1 MSPITMIEGLSDA
14 ERELV
19 IKGLQA
25 LRRERGFAW
34 NVACDVAARSNV
46 TVSPSLSLYG
56 VVRPNR
62 RKFREHD
69 CCYLL
74 PFRRIGQ

>member
-1 MSPITMIEGLSDA
+1 MQPVTMIEGLSDA

-25 LRRERGFAW
+25 LRRERGLAW
-34 NVACDVAARSNV
+34 NVACDVAAVGKV

-56 VVRPNR
+56 ITEIEYLAR
-62 RKFREHD
+62 RFGGLALHWSEA
-69 CCYLL
+69 
-74 PFRRIGQ
+74 

>member
-1 MSPITMIEGLSDA
+1 MQPQAAQFSDA

-56 VVRPNR
+56 ITEIELGSLRLQIVG
-62 RKFREHD
+62 F
-69 CCYLL
+69 
-74 PFRRIGQ
+74 

>member
-1 MSPITMIEGLSDA
+1 MSPVTMIEGLSDA

-34 NVACDVAARSNV
+34 NVADVAARSNV

-56 VVRPNR
+56 ITEIEHLAR
-62 RKFREHD
+62 RFGGSALHWSEA
-69 CCYLL
+69 
-74 PFRRIGQ
+74 

>member
-1 MSPITMIEGLSDA
+1 MSPVTMIEGLSDA

-46 TVSPSLSLYG
+46 TVSPSYG
-56 VVRPNR
+56 ITEIEHLAR
-62 RKFREHD
+62 RFGGSALHWSEA
-69 CCYLL
+69 
-74 PFRRIGQ
+74 

>member
-1 MSPITMIEGLSDA
+1 MSPVTMIEGLSDA

-34 NVACDVAARSNV
+34 NVACDVAALSNV

-56 VVRPNR
+56 ITEIEHLAR
-62 RKFREHD
+62 RFGGSALHWSEA
-69 CCYLL
+69 
-74 PFRRIGQ
+74 